1 MKTFILKISTVV
13 CVALLVFTALFSTSC
28 KKDKTCHG
36 KITVLDTAGA
46 PVLNA
51 TVTLS
56 SPPSVPPSTT
66 HPSGGD
72 LVVTGVTDGSGI
84 VNFELK
90 LPAILDIVAT
100 QTSAFPG
107 MTGKA
112 ILRLDE
118 PGKTTEV
125 TVTIK
130 P

>member
-1 MKTFILKISTVV
+1 MKTFILRISAFS
-13 CVALLVFTALFSTSC
+13 CVALLLLTAMFSTSC

-36 KITVLDTAGA
+36 KITVIDTAGI
-46 PVLNA
+46 PVANA
-51 TVTLS
+51 TVNLS
-56 SPPSVPPSTT
+56 SPPSVPPNSHTT
-66 HPSGGD
+66 GGD
-72 LVVTGVTDGSGI
+72 LKMNGVTDGAGV

-100 QTSAFPG
+100 SPNFVG

-118 PGKTTEV
+118 PGKTTDV

>member
-1 MKTFILKISTVV
+1 MKTFILKISAFVG
-13 CVALLVFTALFSTSC
+13 VALMLVIAFSSTSC

-36 KITVLDTAGA
+36 KITVLDTAGLPIA
-46 PVLNA
+46 LA
-51 TVTLS
+51 TVQLS
-56 SPPSVPPSTT
+56 SPPSVPADPNHTG
-66 HPSGGD
+66 GGD
-72 LVVTGVTDGSGI
+72 LHLTGVTDGSGI

-100 QTSAFPG
+100 SSSFTG

-125 TVTIK
+125 SVTIK

>member
-1 MKTFILKISTVV
+1 MKTFIVKISAFV
-13 CVALLVFTALFSTSC
+13 CVVLLLMTALFSTSC
-28 KKDKTCHG
+28 KKDKTCQG
-36 KITVLDTAGA
+36 KITVIDTAGLVVA
-46 PVLNA
+46 NA
-51 TVTLS
+51 TVDLS
-56 SPPSVPPSTT
+56 SPPSVPPSTA
-66 HPSGGD
+66 HPAGGD
-72 LVVTGVTDGSGI
+72 IHITGVTDGSGV

-90 LPAILDIVAT
+90 LPAILDVLAT

-118 PGKTTEV
+118 PGKTAEA